1 MKQRSTRTLLG
12 LAVILYFLWIAAL
25 ASLVV
30 ASASR
35 PVDGKRLATPAR
47 SSSLANPEPAKD

>member
-1 MKQRSTRTLLG
+1 MLLG

-30 ASASR
+30 ASGSQPAQ
-35 PVDGKRLATPAR
+35 GKRLATPGR
-47 SSSLANPEPAKD
+47 SAWLTNPEPAKD